1 MLVRYKTD
9 TADQGEFKLNTID
22 EAIQDIARGKV
33 IIVVD
38 DEDRENEGDF
48 VCAAELVTPEIINF
62 MATYGRGLICAPIT
76 NSKAKSLNLNPMVS
90 DNTDLHE
97 TAFTVSVDYKKKGC
111 TTGISA
117 YDRATGINA
126 LLEASTLPNDFARPG
141 HIFPLVGKE
150 GGVLRRTGH
159 TEASIDLSILA
170 GLKPGGVLVEIL
182 NPDGTMARLPELVE
196 IAKRFDLKIISIK
209 DLVAYRMDR
218 ERLITQK
225 DSLYID
231 TAYGSFELISFVET
245 NTGQS
250 HIVLKKG
257 EWTDDDSVL
266 TRVHSGSNAAEIF
279 AFFLKGMNK
288 TIHNTLKLIQ
298 EEGKG
303 ALILLRQPEPTDGIQ
318 SIMESLKAQSEEGSS
333 LNPYVR
339 RNMEAEQKDFGI
351 GAQILNEL
359 GIHKIRLITNNPKKR
374 VGLIGYNLEI
384 VENIPIG

>member
-1 MLVRYKTD
+1 MLVSYRNEASQD
-9 TADQGEFKLNTID
+9 SNFKLDSIED
-22 EAIQDIARGKV
+22 AIKDIAAGKI

-76 NSKAKSLNLNPMVS
+76 AELADSLQLDYMVS
-90 DNTDLHE
+90 QNTDLHE

-117 YDRATGINA
+117 YDRATGIQA
-126 LLEASTLPNDFARPG
+126 LIAEDTSPQDFAKPG
-141 HIFPLVGKE
+141 HIFPLVGKQ

-170 GLKPGGVLVEIL
+170 GLKPGGVLIEIL
-182 NPDGTMARLPELVE
+182 NPDGTMARLPELIE
-196 IAKRFDLKIISIK
+196 MAKRFDLKIISIK

-218 ERLITQK
+218 ERLISHQNTL
-225 DSLYID
+225 SIE
-231 TAYGSFELISFVET
+231 TAYGKFDLMTFSET

-250 HIVLKKG
+250 HLVLKKG
-257 EWTDDDSVL
+257 DWSPDDAVL
-266 TRVHSGSNAAEIF
+266 TRVHSGSNVAEIF
-279 AFFLKGMNK
+279 AFFLEGMNR
-288 TIHNTLKLIQ
+288 TIHKTLQLI
-298 EEGKG
+298 EKEGKG
-303 ALILLRQPEPTDGIQ
+303 ALILLRQPEPADGIQ
-318 SIMESLKAQSEEGSS
+318 GIMDNLKEQQSQGVR

-359 GIHKIRLITNNPKKR
+359 NIRKIRLMTNNPKKR

-384 VENIPIG
+384 IENVPIA

>member
-1 MLVRYKTD
+1 LI
-9 TADQGEFKLNTID
+9 FKLNSIED
-22 EAIQDIARGKV
+22 AIKDIAAGKI

-76 NSKAKSLNLNPMVS
+76 AERAKTLQLDYMVS
-90 DNTDLHE
+90 QNTDLHE
-97 TAFTVSVDYKKKGC
+97 TAFTVSIDYKKKGC

-117 YDRATGINA
+117 YDRATGIQA
-126 LLEASTLPNDFARPG
+126 LIADDTSPQDFAKPG
-141 HIFPLVGKE
+141 HIFPLVGKQ

-170 GLKPGGVLVEIL
+170 GLKPGGVLIEIL
-182 NPDGTMARLPELVE
+182 NPDGTMARLPDLMEM
-196 IAKRFDLKIISIK
+196 AKRFDLKIISIK

-218 ERLITQK
+218 ERLVAHQDTL
-225 DSLYID
+225 SID
-231 TAYGSFELISFVET
+231 TAYGKFDLMTFSET

-250 HIVLKKG
+250 HLVLKKG
-257 EWTDDDSVL
+257 DWRVGDAVL
-266 TRVHSGSNAAEIF
+266 TRVHSGSNVAEMF
-279 AFFLKGMNK
+279 AFFLEGMNR
-288 TIHNTLKLIQ
+288 TIHKTLQLI
-298 EEGKG
+298 EKEGQG
-303 ALILLRQPEPTDGIQ
+303 VLILLRQPEPAHGIQ
-318 SIMESLKAQSEEGSS
+318 GIMNNLKEQQSQGSR

-359 GIHKIRLITNNPKKR
+359 NIRKIRLMTNNPKKR

-384 VENIPIG
+384 VENVPIV